1 MYKFRFFLVSFLFL
15 TCTLFSQ
22 NNKVF
27 IKSEKVLYK
36 STEQGDLNLYF
47 YRPLNF
53 DSSKTYNCIIFF
65 HGGAWNNGNYKQFE
79 RQAMYFAS
87 RGMIAISAEYRI
99 KSKHGTT
106 PFESIED
113 AKSAIRFVRKNSKLY
128 SINNQRIAA
137 AGGSAGGH
145 LAASTANVKG
155 FENSNENLQVSS
167 KPNALVLY
175 NPVLDTGPDA
185 WGYNSFLRRMDGK
198 MTINPIKGSPF
209 HGISKDSPPTIIL
222 TGTNDKIVSVEMIS
236 RYTVSYTHLTLP
248 TILLV

>member
-1 MYKFRFFLVSFLFL
+1 MYKVRFFLVSFLL
-15 TCTLFSQ
+15 LLSSILFSQ

-47 YRPLNF
+47 YRPPNF
-53 DSSKTYNCIIFF
+53 DTSKAYNCIIFF

-113 AKSAIRFVRKNSKLY
+113 AKSAIRFVRKNSKSY

-137 AGGSAGGH
+137 SGGSAGGH

-155 FENSNENLQVSS
+155 FDNSNENLEVSS

-185 WGYNSFLRRMDGK
+185 WGYYSFLRRMDGK
-198 MTINPIKGSPF
+198 MTINPCLLYTSP
-209 HGISKDSPPTIIL
+209 SPRDR
-222 TGTNDKIVSVEMIS
+222 G
-236 RYTVSYTHLTLP
+236 
-248 TILLV
+248 